1 MTNWTDNIQIGDT
14 IICSTKNGCT
24 PVVVNKVEIL
34 DKCPIDI
41 PVKKVCG
48 KKIIRNG
55 IVVEIQPLNVD
66 FKAEIL
72 ASLMGDVVVTYG
84 ERVQLSYCP
93 DSMHHISV
101 NRFKRIWGR

>member
-1 MTNWTDNIQIGDT
+1 MMMKSKKNIYESG
-14 IICSTKNGCT
+14 
-24 PVVVNKVEIL
+24 L
-34 DKCPIDI
+34 
-41 PVKKVCG
+41 VKG
-48 KKIIRNG
+48 NNFGG
-55 IVVEIQPLNVD
+55 IKWEEWNYLKLKLVKRLNVD

-101 NRFKRIWGR
+101 NRFKL